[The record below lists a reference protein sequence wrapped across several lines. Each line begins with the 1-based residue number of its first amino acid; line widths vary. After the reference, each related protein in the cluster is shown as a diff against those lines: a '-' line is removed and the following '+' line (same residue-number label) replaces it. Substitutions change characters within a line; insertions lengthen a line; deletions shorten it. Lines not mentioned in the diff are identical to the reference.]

1 MPSVRAYGPSLI
13 VLLTAVLVL
22 VAGPHVVKRLTY
34 AQTQAR
40 IVVAGARLD
49 QADALQQLNQA
60 YRDIATLVEPSVVHI
75 SAESFV
81 RDRFGEYENFTAG
94 SGWIYDVEGHIV
106 TNAHVVRD
114 AHTIDVQLHTGE
126 LRRATVVGRDLR
138 TDIAV
143 IKIASGQLHPARQG
157 LGEPARQG
165 DVVFAFGSPFDFR
178 FSMSSGIISGLGRFA
193 GLAEID
199 YENFIQVDAAINP
212 GNSGGPL
219 TDIYG
224 RVIGMNT
231 AIATARPTRSLEE
244 GQFGGIGLAI
254 PISMIASVVQQLIE
268 TGTVERGYLG
278 VNLLDIENKAALA
291 IRRGFRGQGVEITR
305 VVGGSPADEAGLH
318 VNDVITR
325 IDDEPV
331 RTVSQVSSTISS
343 HRPGE
348 DITVAVWRY
357 GDHGAATEELSF
369 TLTLA
374 KLNPEM
380 MARHWERALRRAG
393 LDALTTSTEA
403 KAAELNVDFHSGVL
417 VEHVGRRSAYDGL
430 IEAGSIIVAVEG
442 HSVEN
447 LDEFYTL
454 VARRSLPLGVSV
466 ELITPRGKRNF
477 VPLVLR

>member
-1 MPSVRAYGPSLI
+1 MHSVRAYGPSLI

-22 VAGPHVVKRLTY
+22 VAGPLAVKRFTY

-40 IVVAGARLD
+40 IVQAGARLD
-49 QADALQQLNQA
+49 QADVLPQLNQA
-60 YRDIATLVEPSVVHI
+60 FRDIATVVEPSVVHI
-75 SAESFV
+75 SAESLV
-81 RDRFGEYENFTAG
+81 RDRFGVYQNLSAG
-94 SGWIYDVEGHIV
+94 SGWIYDADGHIV

-114 AHTIDVQLHTGE
+114 ARRIDVQLDTGE
-126 LRRATVVGRDLR
+126 LRDATLVGRDLR

-143 IKIASGQLHPARQG
+143 IKIPSGRLHPARHG
-157 LGEPARQG
+157 LGEPVRQG

-193 GLAEID
+193 GLADID

-254 PISMIASVVQQLIE
+254 PISMIEFVVQQLIE

-278 VNLLDIENKAALA
+278 VNLSGIDDGEA
-291 IRRGFRGQGVEITR
+291 RQRGFTGQGVEITR
-305 VVGGSPADEAGLH
+305 VVVGSPADEEGLH

-325 IDDEPV
+325 IDDQSVGTVAQV
-331 RTVSQVSSTISS
+331 RSIISS

-348 DITVAVWRY
+348 DVTVGIWRY
-357 GDHGAATEELSF
+357 DKNDKSVADLAF
-369 TLTLA
+369 TLPLA
-374 KLNPEM
+374 KLDTRILTPGLEN
-380 MARHWERALRRAG
+380 ALRLLG
-393 LDALTTSTEA
+393 LGGLSTSTET
-403 KAAELNVDFHSGVL
+403 KAEEHGIPFHKGVL
-417 VEHVGRRSAYDGL
+417 VERVAPRSAYDGL
-430 IEAGSIIVAVEG
+430 IDAGSIIVAVEG

-447 LDEFYTL
+447 LDEFYTISS
-454 VARRSLPLGVSV
+454 RYSLRLGVSV
-466 ELITPRGKRNF
+466 ELITPRGERHF